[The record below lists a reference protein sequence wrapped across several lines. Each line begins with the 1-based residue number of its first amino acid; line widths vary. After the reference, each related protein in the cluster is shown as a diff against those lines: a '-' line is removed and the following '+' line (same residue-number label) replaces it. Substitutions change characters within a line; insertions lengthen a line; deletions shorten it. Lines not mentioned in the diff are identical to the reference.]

1 MKINLFNIVLA
12 IIAYCLSSPSSAE
25 TDIKQEE
32 LLKCRDI
39 KVALQRLSCFDK
51 AVDTPNYN
59 KEIIITNA
67 NPPQP
72 PKPQSKSSVEIVS
85 DQLESN
91 REENDYSWQILQQPE
106 ADRPDQTL
114 IVMSKPAIGKIG
126 IQHRLIISCIDNITR
141 LQILLPNDSAT
152 LRADVSL
159 RDNNDHE
166 LLSGTWRIVS
176 NNLVGPGLGL
186 ESIGIIRKLF
196 NQAVVK
202 VASKNS
208 NLDGLF
214 FDLTDLATASAPLQK
229 ACHWSR

>member
-1 MKINLFNIVLA
+1 MI
-12 IIAYCLSSPSSAE
+12 S
-25 TDIKQEE
+25 
-32 LLKCRDI
+32 
-39 KVALQRLSCFDK
+39 
-51 AVDTPNYN
+51 
-59 KEIIITNA
+59 
-67 NPPQP
+67 PPQP

-114 IVMSKPAIGKIG
+114 VVMSKPAIGKIG
-126 IQHRLIISCIDNITR
+126 KRRRLIISCIDNITR

-159 RDNNDHE
+159 RNNNDHD

-186 ESIGIIRKLF
+186 ESIDIIRKLF
-196 NQAVVK
+196 NQTVVK
-202 VASKNS
+202 VTSKNS
-208 NLDGLF
+208 NLDGLL